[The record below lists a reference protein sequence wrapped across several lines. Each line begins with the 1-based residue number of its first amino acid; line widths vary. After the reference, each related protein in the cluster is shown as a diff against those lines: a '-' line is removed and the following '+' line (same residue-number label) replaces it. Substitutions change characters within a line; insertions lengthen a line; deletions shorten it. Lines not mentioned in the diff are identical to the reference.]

1 MPTCLAGTVG
11 LVPAL
16 AGAAAG
22 VAGLAQQL
30 TGAFGGW
37 VVGWVRHDGPVN
49 LGLLM
54 MGFTLCA
61 IAAQAALLRPRG
73 RARRA

>member
-1 MPTCLAGTVG
+1 MPLMVVKIAVAIRSSSTT
-11 LVPAL
+11 
-16 AGAAAG
+16 GAAAG

-30 TGAFGGW
+30 TGALGGW
-37 VVGWVRHDGPVN
+37 MVGWVRHDGPVN

-61 IAAQAALLRPRG
+61 IAAQAVLHRPRG
-73 RARRA
+73 RA